1 MQGFDPHK
9 VHIEVAHP
17 YLTMT
22 GLYLGGFTGMF
33 SETSLNIAL
42 PQLTEAFGVDVA
54 VMQWMVVGYMLVI
67 GIVLPFASLLMK
79 WFSVRKLTLF
89 ALGAFFVGSLIS
101 GFAPSFEV
109 MLAGRLVQGVGT
121 GLVLPMMFAVVLEVF
136 APVKIGAAMGL
147 TALIIMFAP
156 AIGPTLS
163 GIILGALSW
172 RFIFFTFAVV
182 LAVAM
187 VFAAKFLVNPYE
199 LTRPRVDAL
208 SCALSCLGF
217 GGVVLGAGLASLYGW
232 TSVEVVSALVIGM
245 ICIATYVYRQLHME
259 IPMLDVRVFCQQGY
273 RVGMTLVMLNFGI
286 TLSAMY
292 LLPQYIQSGMLLPV
306 AMAGM
311 LMLPGGVMNCIVSV
325 IAGGLYDRIGARIP
339 ARAGFALSIAGTVMF
354 LFATPDSSIAYVICA
369 HVILMIGVPLA
380 MSPSQTSALNS
391 LPHERG
397 RLHHD
402 EHPAAGARRHRNRRC
417 HQPAGHGPG
426 GKRGKRRSRV
436 HQRRALGLRVHA
448 GAGSCRAGGIDAAEE
463 AQLRRRSRARRRRC
477 ASAWR
482 GACKRPAG
490 RVCQREPCRLRAPA
504 LTPQAEGV
512 QAAKGC

>member
-9 VHIEVAHP
+9 AHIEVAHP
-17 YLTMT
+17 YLTMM

-163 GIILGALSW
+163 GIILGTLSW

-199 LTRPRVDAL
+199 LTRPRVNAL
-208 SCALSCLGF
+208 SCVLSCLGF

-232 TSVEVVSALVIGM
+232 TSVEVVSALVIGV
-245 ICIATYVYRQLHME
+245 ICIAAYAYRQLGME
-259 IPMLDVRVFCQQGY
+259 TPVLDVRVFCQQGY
-273 RVGMTLVMLNFGI
+273 RV
-286 TLSAMY
+286 A
-292 LLPQYIQSGMLLPV
+292 
-306 AMAGM
+306 
-311 LMLPGGVMNCIVSV
+311 
-325 IAGGLYDRIGARIP
+325 
-339 ARAGFALSIAGTVMF
+339 
-354 LFATPDSSIAYVICA
+354 
-369 HVILMIGVPLA
+369 
-380 MSPSQTSALNS
+380 
-391 LPHERG
+391 
-397 RLHHD
+397 
-402 EHPAAGARRHRNRRC
+402 
-417 HQPAGHGPG
+417 
-426 GKRGKRRSRV
+426 
-436 HQRRALGLRVHA
+436 
-448 GAGSCRAGGIDAAEE
+448 
-463 AQLRRRSRARRRRC
+463 
-477 ASAWR
+477 
-482 GACKRPAG
+482 
-490 RVCQREPCRLRAPA
+490 
-504 LTPQAEGV
+504 
-512 QAAKGC
+512 

>member
-9 VHIEVAHP
+9 AHIEVAHP
-17 YLTMT
+17 YLTMM

-89 ALGAFFVGSLIS
+89 ALGAFFIGSLIS

-109 MLAGRLVQGVGT
+109 MLGGRLVQGVGT

-217 GGVVLGAGLASLYGW
+217 GGVVLG
-232 TSVEVVSALVIGM
+232 
-245 ICIATYVYRQLHME
+245 
-259 IPMLDVRVFCQQGY
+259 
-273 RVGMTLVMLNFGI
+273 
-286 TLSAMY
+286 
-292 LLPQYIQSGMLLPV
+292 
-306 AMAGM
+306 
-311 LMLPGGVMNCIVSV
+311 
-325 IAGGLYDRIGARIP
+325 
-339 ARAGFALSIAGTVMF
+339 
-354 LFATPDSSIAYVICA
+354 
-369 HVILMIGVPLA
+369 
-380 MSPSQTSALNS
+380 
-391 LPHERG
+391 
-397 RLHHD
+397 
-402 EHPAAGARRHRNRRC
+402 
-417 HQPAGHGPG
+417 
-426 GKRGKRRSRV
+426 
-436 HQRRALGLRVHA
+436 LRVHA
-448 GAGSCRAGGIDAAEE
+448 GAGSCSAGGIDAAEE
-463 AQLRRRSRARRRRC
+463 TQLRRRGRGARRRRC
-477 ASAWR
+477 AGAWR
-482 GACKRPAG
+482 GTCKRPAG
-490 RVCQREPCRLRAPA
+490 IGRNGGRGLLAGSA
-504 LTPQAEGV
+504 DAN
-512 QAAKGC
+512 

>member
-9 VHIEVAHP
+9 AHIEVAHP
-17 YLTMT
+17 YLTMM

-109 MLAGRLVQGVGT
+109 MLAGRLVQGAGT

-136 APVKIGAAMGL
+136 AP
-147 TALIIMFAP
+147 

-163 GIILGALSW
+163 GIILGVLSW

-199 LTRPRVDAL
+199 LTRPRVDAV
-208 SCALSCLGF
+208 SCVLSCLGF
-217 GGVVLGAGLASLYGW
+217 GGVVLGAGLASLDGW
-232 TSVEVVSALVIGM
+232 TSVEVVSALVIGVV
-245 ICIATYVYRQLHME
+245 CIAAYVYRQLHME
-259 IPMLDVRVFCQQGY
+259 VPVLDVRVFCQQGY
-273 RVGMTLVMLNFGI
+273 RVGVTLVMLNFGI

-311 LMLPGGVMNCIVSV
+311 LMLPGGVVNCIVSV

-339 ARAGFALSIAGTVMF
+339 ARAGFALSIVGTVMF
-354 LFATPDSSIAYVICA
+354 LFATPETPIAYVVCA
-369 HVILMIGVPLA
+369 HIILMVGVPLA

-391 LPHERG
+391 LPHRMNADGSTMMNTLQQVLGAIATAVATSLLGMGQAASAEGGAVAFTNGVHWGFTFTLVLAVAALAVSMLLKKRSYA
-397 RLHHD
+397 D
-402 EHPAAGARRHRNRRC
+402 EAGA
-417 HQPAGHGPG
+417 PEG
-426 GKRGKRRSRV
+426 G
-436 HQRRALGLRVHA
+436 A
-448 GAGSCRAGGIDAAEE
+448 
-463 AQLRRRSRARRRRC
+463 
-477 ASAWR
+477 ASAH
-482 GACKRPAG
+482 G
-490 RVCQREPCRLRAPA
+490 EAPA
-504 LTPQAEGV
+504 SAAQA
-512 QAAKGC
+512 